1 MAVSATSSFGVTPQF
16 LSFMQFKE
24 DSKALKSSVKTAN
37 AIEKNMQKESD
48 KAVEDMKQFF
58 VSIGKDIKVLVRKTT
73 DSLGITTKMAD
84 IMDKDLGLSEKLADD
99 QEIKDRDDNIKDSET
114 KTDDLKE
121 KGPSILDSL
130 KDKFKGL
137 GDNQTLKDIGFIA
150 LLALG
155 LFAFSKIAEKLTK
168 VITPVIKFFA
178 ETLIPKFKMF
188 FSILKED
195 IGPIFD
201 NLGKAFFE
209 AFDGLGDLL
218 KGIFE
223 GDAGSFLLGIKKLAF
238 DLPIRIVSIVGDAF
252 FSIADA
258 FLKTMG
264 VDAPWIEDIATAF
277 RTLPEAI
284 DKVITD
290 TMKFFTDGFDK
301 LTSAYTENGLIGA
314 IGVGFRMFYD
324 NTIALALN
332 LLYDIAGAIVKF
344 FGMEKIGNFLE
355 SADFTFASIKTAI
368 AGVIDG
374 INNIITKS
382 LDGIKGFLN
391 NFLPKRMQIPL
402 SDGVKTSELIAAE
415 TNDAKNATG
424 KYQSLDE
431 GFGNE
436 FNTNKAKDATT
447 ATGKYQSLDATTAT
461 GKYQSLDEGFDNMFD
476 DNIKSNVSNTYTD
489 KILQTNNT
497 MKEKTTTLNAVAAA
511 SRGNTTGSSNI
522 NVVKGG
528 NTSNSTINQT
538 AVQTADVSSNHS
550 DSTANQ
556 LSMVI

>member
-1 MAVSATSSFGVTPQF
+1 MAVSSTSSFGVTPQF

-84 IMDKDLGLSEKLADD
+84 IMDKDLELSEKLADD
-99 QEIKDRDDNIKDSET
+99 QETKDRDDNIKSAET
-114 KTDDLKE
+114 KKDDDLKE

-130 KDKFKGL
+130 KAQFEKL
-137 GDNQTLKDIGFIA
+137 GDNQTVGDLAKIF
-150 LLALG
+150 LLAAG
-155 LFAFSKIAEKLTK
+155 LFAFSKIAGKLNK
-168 VITPVIKFFA
+168 VIAPIIKFFA
-178 ETLIPKFKMF
+178 EDLIPSFKELNTD
-188 FSILKED
+188 ILKSSTGYLG
-195 IGPIFD
+195 IGGLISKSFYTFG
-201 NLGKAFFE
+201 LRATKFF
-209 AFDGLGDLL
+209 AGVTANTARYFADLFKIKITMPKGLT
-218 KGIFE
+218 GISTKLAALTAE
-223 GDAGSFLLGIKKLAF
+223 GSFLGKIGSMISSLTKSFTTAASGFAKLPGIAQVLGFGSKIIRFAGPIGLFIQGVIGLFSGISEAVKVFKAGGNIFDVIGAF
-238 DLPIRIVSIVGDAF
+238 VTGVFDAIVG
-252 FSIADA
+252 
-258 FLKTMG
+258 
-264 VDAPWIEDIATAF
+264 AT
-277 RTLPEAI
+277 
-284 DKVITD
+284 
-290 TMKFFTDGFDK
+290 
-301 LTSAYTENGLIGA
+301 
-314 IGVGFRMFYD
+314 
-324 NTIALALN
+324 LN
-332 LLYDIAGAIVKF
+332 LLADITGWVLKKVGLVSLGEFIQDLDFSISGLIDMGKAIW
-344 FGMEKIGNFLE
+344 
-355 SADFTFASIKTAI
+355 
-368 AGVIDG
+368 
-374 INNIITKS
+374 
-382 LDGIKGFLN
+382 N
-391 NFLPKRMQIPL
+391 NFKKMINTFIGAANDLIPFGDPIPYI
-402 SDGVKTSELIAAE
+402 SVDGKTSAE
-415 TNDAKNATG
+415 IKVDRNEAIKESEVKDAINATG

-431 GFGNE
+431 GFDS
-436 FNTNKAKDATT
+436 A
-447 ATGKYQSLDATTAT
+447 
-461 GKYQSLDEGFDNMFD
+461 FD